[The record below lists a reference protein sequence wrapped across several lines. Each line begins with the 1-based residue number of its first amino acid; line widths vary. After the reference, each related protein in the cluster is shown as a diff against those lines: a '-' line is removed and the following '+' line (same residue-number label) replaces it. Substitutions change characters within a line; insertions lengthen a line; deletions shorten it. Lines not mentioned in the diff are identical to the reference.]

1 MKSWI
6 RFAVGAALTASAV
19 WTLLELKPAEKWR
32 AAQRAWWA

>member
-1 MKSWI
+1 MKSWF

-19 WTLLELKPAEKWR
+19 WTLVELNTSAKR

>member
-1 MKSWI
+1 MKSWV

-19 WTLLELKPAEKWR
+19 WTLVEINASAKR